1 MKAHKMSYLEC
12 MEMDI
17 VDYLDYLEFDI
28 VRNPIDS
35 NEITEDY

>member
-1 MKAHKMSYLEC
+1 
-12 MEMDI
+12 MDI

-28 VRNPIDS
+28 VRNPIDNTQLDS